1 MKNPVCILLWREA
14 AYSFEKKLPEE
25 LLLLRLT
32 TGFIIATNDNFT
44 HIATNVTYDRATR
57 KLQPV
62 DGFFIPNKNIIEF
75 KKIGY
80 YNE

>member
-1 MKNPVCILLWREA
+1 MKNPICTLLWREA
-14 AYSFEKKLPEE
+14 AYSFQKNLPDEP
-25 LLLLRLT
+25 LLPRLT
-32 TGFIIATNDNFT
+32 TGFMIATNNSFT
-44 HIATNVTYDRATR
+44 HIATNVRYDCVTG
-57 KLQPV
+57 KLQPI